1 MLFKSHG
8 GVHPNDK
15 KAPANEAVITTIPQP
30 PEVVIPMSQHIGAP
44 CTPLVAVGDEV
55 KLGQKIGEAKA
66 PVSAPIHASVSG
78 KVTAIAPHLNNLGNM
93 VTSVVIENDFK
104 DTPAETMVPA
114 TEEDLQSPEK
124 IADIVREAGIVG
136 MGGATFPTA
145 FKITS
150 GWGKV
155 DTVLINGAECEPYI
169 TSDHRTMLEHPDEL
183 LKGIQLL
190 MKACKVDKAYFG
202 IELNKKFAIDLLNFK
217 GAKEMG
223 IEIVPLKCQYPQG
236 AEKTLIKTI
245 TGREV
250 PPGGLPANVGCTVFN
265 TFTAYSVYRACYE
278 GWPAIERV
286 VTVSGSA
293 IADPKN
299 VKVRVGTSMQWVFEQ
314 TGGFAKEPWKII
326 MGGPMMGM
334 AQYDLEVPCGKGT
347 ASLLAFSDDEDRTV
361 ADPVCIRC
369 GQCIDGCPMN
379 LQPIYMYMYQQKGD
393 VEMLQKLNITDCVEC
408 GSCSYIC
415 PGRLHL
421 THAFKTGKA
430 MVQAHM
436 AELKAKAEAEKAKTE
451 AEAPKAEAPKAEAPK
466 AEAKPE
472 APKAEAAK
480 AEAKPAAPAKE
491 EKKEDK

>member
-1 MLFKSHG
+1 MLFKTHG

-15 KAPANEAVITTIPQP
+15 KAPANEAAISTIPQP
-30 PEVVIPMSQHIGAP
+30 AQVVIPMSQHIGAP
-44 CTPLVAVGDEV
+44 CTPLVAVGDQV

-66 PVSAPIHASVSG
+66 PVSAPVHASVSG
-78 KVTAIAPHLNNLGNM
+78 KVVAIEPRLNNLGNM
-93 VTSVVIENDFK
+93 VTAVIIENDFK
-104 DTPAETMVPA
+104 DTPAEDMFPA
-114 TEEDLQSPEK
+114 PAEALESPEQ
-124 IADIVREAGIVG
+124 IADLIREAGIVG

-155 DTVLINGAECEPYI
+155 DTVIINGAECEPYI

-183 LKGIQLL
+183 LKGIELI
-190 MKACKVDKAYFG
+190 MRACKVDHAYFG

-217 GAKEMG
+217 GAKAMG

-250 PPGGLPANVGCTVFN
+250 PPGGLPAQVGCAVFN

-293 IADPKN
+293 IAQPKN
-299 VKVRVGTSMQWVFEQ
+299 VKVRVGTSMEWVFEQ

-326 MGGPMMGM
+326 MGGPMMGL
-334 AQYDLEVPCGKGT
+334 AQYDLAVPCGKGT
-347 ASLLAFSDDEDRTV
+347 AALLAFAEDENRNVENPT
-361 ADPVCIRC
+361 CIRC
-369 GQCIDGCPMN
+369 GQCIDACPMN
-379 LQPIYMYMYQQKGD
+379 LQPIYLYMYEEKGD
-393 VEMLQKLNITDCVEC
+393 LEMLQKLNITDCVEC
-408 GSCSYIC
+408 GACTYIC

-430 MVQAHM
+430 KLQAYN
-436 AELKAKAEAEKAKTE
+436 AALKAKEEAEKAKANE
-451 AEAPKAEAPKAEAPK
+451 K
-466 AEAKPE
+466 
-472 APKAEAAK
+472 
-480 AEAKPAAPAKE
+480 KE
-491 EKKEDK
+491 EK